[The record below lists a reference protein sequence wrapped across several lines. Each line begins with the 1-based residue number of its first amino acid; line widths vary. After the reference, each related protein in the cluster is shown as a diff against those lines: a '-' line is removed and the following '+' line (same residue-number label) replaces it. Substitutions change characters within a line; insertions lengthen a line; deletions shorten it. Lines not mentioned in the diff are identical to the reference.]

1 MRKLLV
7 IGIGS
12 GDPEH
17 VTVQA
22 IRALNRVR
30 VFFVADKGR
39 SKDAL
44 VQLRREICERYI
56 EHKTYRIIELRDPV
70 RDPAV
75 SAYAARVE
83 AWHAE
88 RAQLLEAALEQELGE
103 DECGGFLVWGDP
115 SLYDSTLR
123 ILERILVRGRLQFEI
138 EVIPG
143 ISSPQVLAA
152 RHHIALNR
160 IGGSLHITTGRRL
173 SEGSESPPED
183 VLVMLDG
190 ESSFQRVPEPE
201 QVEIYWGAY
210 LGTQDEILRAG
221 KLSEVGAEIERVRRE
236 ARAEHG
242 WIMDTYLL
250 RRSGHE
256 RE

>member
-7 IGIGS
+7 IGIGT
-12 GDPEH
+12 GDPEQL
-17 VTVQA
+17 TLQA
-22 IRALNRVR
+22 IRALNRVD
-30 VFFVADKGR
+30 VFFVADKGAE
-39 SKDAL
+39 KGAL
-44 VQLRREICERYI
+44 VQLRREICARFI
-56 EHKTYRIIELRDPV
+56 EARAYRVVELPDPV

-75 SAYAARVE
+75 SAYGSRVE

-88 RAQLLEAALEQELGE
+88 RAERLEQALARELGE
-103 DECGGFLVWGDP
+103 EGCGGFLVWGDP

-123 ILERILVRGRLQFEI
+123 ILERIQARGGLQFEI

-152 RHHIALNR
+152 RHRLVLNR
-160 IGGSLHITTGRRL
+160 IGGALHITTGRRL
-173 SEGSESPPED
+173 REGAAAGDD

-190 ESSFQRVPEPE
+190 DCSFQHLEPE
-201 QVEIYWGAY
+201 DVEIYWGAY
-210 LGTQDEILRAG
+210 LGTPQEILRSG
-221 KLSEVGAEIERVRRE
+221 PLRELRDEIARVRAE

-250 RRSGHE
+250 RRRSE
-256 RE
+256 P

>member
-7 IGIGS
+7 IGIGT

-17 VTVQA
+17 LTVQA
-22 IRALNRVR
+22 IRALNRVD
-30 VFFVADKGR
+30 VFFVADKGAE
-39 SKDAL
+39 KDEL
-44 VQLRREICERYI
+44 VELRREICRRYI
-56 EHKTYRIIELRDPV
+56 ERRAYRMVELADPQ

-75 SAYAARVE
+75 AAYGPRVE
-83 AWHAE
+83 AWHAARVELIE
-88 RAQLLEAALEQELGE
+88 RALAEELAE
-103 DECGGFLVWGDP
+103 DGCGGFLVWGDP

-123 ILERILVRGRLQFEI
+123 VLEGILARGTLQFEI

-152 RHHIALNR
+152 RHGIVLHR
-160 IGGSLHITTGRRL
+160 IGGALHVTTGRRL
-173 SEGSESPPED
+173 RAGEAAAADD

-190 ESSFQRVPEPE
+190 ECSFQHVPADD
-201 QVEIYWGAY
+201 VEIYWGAY
-210 LGTQDEILRAG
+210 LGTPHEILRAG
-221 KLSEVGAEIERVRRE
+221 KLSEVAAEIERVRAE

-250 RRSGHE
+250 RKGRP
-256 RE
+256 